1 MVDIQ
6 DLQAKLSKMLNRL
19 ENPNNIKIS
28 DYISDYEF
36 IVLSYAQYL
45 DNIYNTKTN
54 KNMIPVYISEPS
66 GSVEPVP
73 TLGEINMEYN
83 IMLYFPISLKDT
95 FFKLMNYFIDA
106 FAGRFID
113 FENNSGVALCNIS
126 IPTFSEIGEQ
136 EFKQFEDYLANH
148 YKLPTT
154 RTEMWGAYSF
164 TLYLHQLNDLGK
176 QGGFIL
182 GNQISYILGMTLE
195 DKTIYTEDVV
205 LTSSARN
212 YVSDPISQQLMG
224 ELETKAL
231 NKNSSYGDSMQV
243 YIRDNEFGR
252 KFIDLFER
260 GELQNVIFTI
270 MKRYTFHDEKGNA
283 GTKEY
288 PRNMV
293 LTSCSEPIE
302 FGSALTFTLTFAK
315 KFFLED

>member
-45 DNIYNTKTN
+45 DSIYNTKTS

-66 GSVEPVP
+66 GTVEPVP

-83 IMLYFPISLKDT
+83 ITLYFPITLKDT
-95 FFKLMNYFIDA
+95 FFKLMNYFIDV
-106 FAGRFID
+106 FAGQFID
-113 FENNSGVALCNIS
+113 FGNNSGVALCNIS
-126 IPTFSEIGEQ
+126 IPSFSEIGEQ
-136 EFKQFEDYLANH
+136 EFVQFQDYLTNH

-154 RTEMWGAYSF
+154 RTEMWGAYNF
-164 TLYLHQLNDLGK
+164 TLYLHQINKLGR
-176 QGGFIL
+176 QDGFIL
-182 GNQISYILGMTLE
+182 GNQISYILGMVLE
-195 DKTIYTEDVV
+195 DNTIYTEDVV

-212 YVSDPISQQLMG
+212 YVSDPMSQQLMG
-224 ELETKAL
+224 ELETKAI
-231 NKNSSYGDSMQV
+231 NKNSSYGDSMQI
-243 YIRDNEFGR
+243 YIKDNEFGR
-252 KFIDLFER
+252 KFIDLFET
-260 GELQNVIFTI
+260 GGLQNVIFNIT
-270 MKRYTFHDEKGNA
+270 KRYTYHDDKGNT
-283 GTKEY
+283 GRKEY
-288 PRNMV
+288 ARNMV

-302 FGSALTFTLTFAK
+302 FGSALTFTLTFAR